1 MTEDGICNELKS
13 QVFTYLDE
21 LRESGV
27 TNMYGAPTYV
37 REEFGV
43 GKREAM
49 SLVSSWMRD
58 FEARVSAGEV
68 S

>member
-21 LRESGV
+21 LRESGT

>member
-1 MTEDGICNELKS
+1 MEDGICTELKS

-21 LRESGV
+21 LRESGT
-27 TNMYGAPTYV
+27 TNMYGASTYV

-49 SLVSSWMRD
+49 YLVSSWMRE
-58 FEARVSAGEV
+58 FKAGVSVE
-68 S
+68 